1 MRHRPRLVKY
11 ARRLIVYGAVGLS
24 CLVMVFPIFWALVSS
39 LKTKAEMFTFPVTI
53 VPTTLT
59 FEHYRVLWSTTQI
72 PRFFV
77 NSLIVACLTAA
88 MTAVVACLGAYSL
101 TRFPFPGRTAIARGI
116 LVCYMLPSILLSIPL
131 FLVFRNLGIINTRFG
146 LALAHCS
153 SVLPFV
159 IWLLWGFFR
168 TIPLEIEEAAKID
181 GAGRLRVLVAVFI
194 PLALPGIVAALT
206 FTFIVSWAEYLFAS
220 VMVTKEAVMTLP
232 VAIVFM
238 SARDYLRWEVILS
251 ATGVITLPVIA
262 MVILFQR
269 FLLQGFSAPA
279 SR

>member
-1 MRHRPRLVKY
+1 MGKSLSIAFVI
-11 ARRLIVYGAVGLS
+11 RRIILYGTVLLS
-24 CLVMVFPIFWALVSS
+24 CFLVTFPILWALVSS
-39 LKTKAEMFTFPVTI
+39 LKTKAEMFAFPVNLIPTRLTI
-53 VPTTLT
+53 D
-59 FEHYRVLWSTTQI
+59 HYLILWSTTQI

-77 NSLIVACLTAA
+77 NSLIVALTASA
-88 MTAVVACLGAYSL
+88 ITVVVASLGAYSL
-101 TRFPFPGRTAIARGI
+101 TRFPFPGRMAVARGI

-131 FLVFRNLGIINTRFG
+131 FLVFRNLGIINTRLG

-168 TIPLEIEEAAKID
+168 TIPLEIEEAARID
-181 GAGRLRVLVAVFI
+181 GAGRLRVLLAVFV
-194 PLALPGIVAALT
+194 PLALPGIFAAVT

-220 VMVTKEAVMTLP
+220 VMVTKEQVMTLP
-232 VAIVFM
+232 VAIAFM
-238 SARDYLRWEVILS
+238 SARDYLRWEVIL
-251 ATGVITLPVIA
+251 AAAGVITVPVII

-269 FLLQGFSAPA
+269 FLLQGFSAPT